1 MEHVWSLQGPR
12 CAAVGVMW
20 FWLVIVMIAMMVGDG
35 NGIGVN
41 SDRGLIKVWQGWLVA
56 KTDTEQWA
64 RWPSLEAPSE
74 PSYDCS
80 LERI

>member
-12 CAAVGVMW
+12 YSVVGVMW

-41 SDRGLIKVWQGWLVA
+41 SDRGLIKVWQGCLVV
-56 KTDTEQWA
+56 KTDTEQ
-64 RWPSLEAPSE
+64 
-74 PSYDCS
+74 
-80 LERI
+80 